1 MNPAGDTSAPGPRLP
16 GLTAWGSVRAFPGTE
31 TASPLMSRPL
41 TLTDVAARIGQQRV
55 LNGVSLELAH
65 GDIGCLLGPSGCG
78 KTTLL
83 RVIAGLQEIT
93 RGEIRIGDTV
103 VSRDDYT
110 LETEQRNVGMVFQ
123 DFALFPH
130 LTVRENIGFGIGRVP
145 ANERNRR
152 IAELVRLTGLNGL
165 ESRYPHEI
173 SGGQQQRV
181 ALARALAPSP
191 DVLLL
196 DEPFSSLD
204 RELRETLACEVRD
217 ILKAENV
224 TAMLVTHDPF
234 EAFAMADQVG
244 VIHEGEILQWGD
256 SYRLYHAPEHPFVAR
271 FIGQGD
277 CLAGRLRAPDRL
289 ETPLGEITLP
299 RPLEGEYATLFVRPE
314 LLNVVEQGPI
324 RARVLQ
330 RRFRGAFYLY
340 DMALPDGSRLT
351 IQSSRLLHP
360 DETHPIALN
369 LSEPPIVFPGALRD
383 TGPGGTDH
391 GKVSS

>member
-1 MNPAGDTSAPGPRLP
+1 
-16 GLTAWGSVRAFPGTE
+16 
-31 TASPLMSRPL
+31 MSRPL
-41 TLTDVAARIGQQRV
+41 KLTDVAARIAQHHV
-55 LNGVSLELAH
+55 LNGVSLELAR

-93 RGEIRIGDTV
+93 RGEIRIGETV
-103 VSRDDYT
+103 VSHPDFM
-110 LETEQRNVGMVFQ
+110 LETERRNVGMVFQ

-130 LTVRENIGFGIGRVP
+130 LTVKDNIAFGLGGLSAP
-145 ANERNRR
+145 NRR
-152 IAELVRLTGLNGL
+152 QRVGDLLDLTGLAGL
-165 ESRYPHEI
+165 EGRYPHEI

-217 ILKAENV
+217 ILKAEDV
-224 TAMLVTHDPF
+224 TAILVTHDPF

-256 SYRLYHAPEHPFVAR
+256 SYSLYHAPEHPFVAR

-277 CLAGRLRAPDRL
+277 CLPGELVAPDRL
-289 ETPLGEITLP
+289 VTALGEIALP
-299 RPLEGEYATLFVRPE
+299 RPLAGEQATLFVRPE
-314 LLNVVEQGPI
+314 LLEIVEQGPV
-324 RARVLQ
+324 RATILQ

-340 DMALPDGSRLT
+340 DAALPDGTRLT
-351 IQSSRLLHP
+351 IQSSRLLRPEENHP
-360 DETHPIALN
+360 VALN
-369 LSEPPIVFPGALRD
+369 LSEPPIVFSGAVCPTLPES
-383 TGPGGTDH
+383 TTA
-391 GKVSS
+391 